1 MFRFDADVKVYVHR
15 DAVDFRKGI
24 AGLSTI
30 VEHALGLD
38 PFARAVY
45 VFRNR
50 RTDRLKLL
58 LWERNGFWLMLRR
71 LEADRFAW
79 PRGGE
84 TVLELN
90 AEQLHWLLEGI
101 DLQAMHRHPVRR
113 YERV

>member
-15 DAVDFRKGI
+15 DAIDFRKSI
-24 AGLSTI
+24 AGLSVI
-30 VEHALGLD
+30 VEQALGLD

-50 RTDRLKLL
+50 RADRLKLL

-71 LEADRFAW
+71 LEADRFVW
-79 PRGGE
+79 PRGE
-84 TVLELN
+84 AVLELN
-90 AEQLHWLLEGI
+90 VEQLHWLLEGI
-101 DLQAMHRHPVRR
+101 DLQAMAGHAVRR